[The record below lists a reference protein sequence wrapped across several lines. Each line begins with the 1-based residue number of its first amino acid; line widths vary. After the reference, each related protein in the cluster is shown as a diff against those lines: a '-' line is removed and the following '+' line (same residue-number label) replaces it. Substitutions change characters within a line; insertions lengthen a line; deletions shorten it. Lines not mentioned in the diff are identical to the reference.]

1 MKNSELVKVLAW
13 LNSSSGTLVIMNS
26 TMILSFFP
34 DTRKAHLSRCPE
46 QHIVKRLCSLKNVV
60 LIHLLLDHPV
70 ALWSDDL
77 RLGLF
82 IIFFLFN
89 IWPCKR
95 GIKAHI
101 KSKQQDLNQAKHM
114 NCLFYFP
121 CSQVSIYSPK
131 QHQCF

>member
-13 LNSSSGTLVIMNS
+13 LKSNSGILVIMNS

-34 DTRKAHLSRCPE
+34 DTSKAHLSRCPE

-82 IIFFLFN
+82 IIFFFFLIFGHV
-89 IWPCKR
+89 KE
-95 GIKAHI
+95 GLKHI
-101 KSKQQDLNQAKHM
+101 SNL
-114 NCLFYFP
+114 
-121 CSQVSIYSPK
+121 SSRI
-131 QHQCF
+131 